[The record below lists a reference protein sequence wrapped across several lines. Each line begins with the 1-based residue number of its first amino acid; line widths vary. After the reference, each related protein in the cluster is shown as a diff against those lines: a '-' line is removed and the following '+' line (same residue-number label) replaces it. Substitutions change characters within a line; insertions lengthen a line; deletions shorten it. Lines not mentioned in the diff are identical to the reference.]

1 MVTMHISKPI
11 WEGTGYKQAV
21 NPMGNHPYT
30 IDQFFP
36 ADPADLK
43 QMLAEHSQI
52 SQDLSQIYVVKHSP
66 PTEGWPQ
73 DGVVLRQ
80 SGRWN

>member
-11 WEGTGYKQAV
+11 WDGEGSKNAV
-21 NPMGNHPYT
+21 NPMGNHSYT

-43 QMLAEHSQI
+43 QMLADMS
-52 SQDLSQIYVVKHSP
+52 LKN
-66 PTEGWPQ
+66 
-73 DGVVLRQ
+73 LRN
-80 SGRWN
+80 SGDV